1 MEKSKNASFEKMM
14 SRIGEIVDALED
26 PNIPLEKSIDL
37 YEEGMKLIKK
47 TRSYLFEAEKR
58 IKIITEDD
66 KIEEADI

>member
-1 MEKSKNASFEKMM
+1 MEKSKSVSFEKMM
-14 SRIGEIVDALED
+14 SRIGEIVDSLED
-26 PNIPLEKSIDL
+26 PNLPLEKSIDL

-58 IKIITEDD
+58 IKIITEED